1 MADNVNCKIL
11 LLCGWYYPDSVGGT
25 ETYVHSL
32 GKDLQSL
39 GYDVAIAAPSK
50 NEKES
55 SYIDDGLSI
64 YRYPVA
70 LNLTREEVRGSREPK
85 YLDIFKR
92 FVDDECPGI
101 VHIHS
106 FTRGCGL
113 AHAQYVYERSI
124 PLVFTVHTSELT
136 CARGTMMRWGRIPCD
151 GEIRER
157 RCAACY
163 IQKKGLM
170 QPAAW
175 LISSMPY
182 LLTSPFKDL
191 NNRLGTLL
199 NMRNLLAKRKEVVRK
214 LFEITDYTIVVSQW
228 LYDTLSLNG
237 ASGSKL
243 LLCRHGFG
251 PMKTEAEK
259 LCSNDAVI
267 VLKVGYIGRFNPVK
281 GVHVLIKALKR
292 LPQNTSIELRIYG
305 RVNDNEDRS
314 YLAYLKRL
322 AAKDKRI
329 LFCGELK
336 ESLRKKVF
344 SGLDVLA
351 VPSLWLETG
360 PLVVLESKNFKVPV
374 IGSNLGGIAE
384 LVNDGIDGML
394 IEAGNIRMWAKAFT
408 EICLHPDRIK
418 AMAKNISIIRTSKKV
433 AEEMKEIYTS
443 LLDSKEMLR

>member
-1 MADNVNCKIL
+1 
-11 LLCGWYYPDSVGGT
+11 
-25 ETYVHSL
+25 VHSL

-39 GYDVAIAAPSK
+39 GYDIIIAAPSK

-70 LNLTREEVRGSREPK
+70 LNPTREEVRGYVEPK

-92 FVDDECPGI
+92 FIDDERPDI

-106 FTRGCGL
+106 FTRGCDL
-113 AHAQYVYERSI
+113 SHARHIYKKGKL
-124 PLVFTVHTSELT
+124 LVLTIHTSELT

-175 LISSMPY
+175 LIGSMSY
-182 LLTSPFKDL
+182 LLTSPFRNL
-191 NNRLGTLL
+191 NNNLGTLL
-199 NMRNLLAKRKEVVRK
+199 NMRSSLAKRKETVKR
-214 LFEITDYTIVVSQW
+214 LLEIADHTVAVSQW
-228 LYDTLSLNG
+228 LYNTLSLNG

-243 LLCRHGFG
+243 SLCRHGFG
-251 PMKTEAEK
+251 PTKTEMEE
-259 LCSNDAVI
+259 SRSDNTI
-267 VLKVGYIGRFNPVK
+267 TTLKVGYLGRLNPVK

-305 RVNDNEDRS
+305 RANDDEDRL
-314 YLAYLKRL
+314 YLTHLKKL

-336 ESLRKKVF
+336 ESLREKVF
-344 SGLDVLA
+344 SELDVLA

-360 PLVVLESKNFKVPV
+360 PLVVLESKSFKVPV
-374 IGSNLGGIAE
+374 IGSDLGGIAE
-384 LVNDGIDGML
+384 LISDGIDGML
-394 IEAGNIRMWAKAFT
+394 IEAGNIRAWAKAFT

-418 AMAKNISIIRTSKKV
+418 AMAKNILTIRTSKKV